1 MPSHDHAG
9 YERRDVNMKR
19 LFTVTLVVLV
29 LIVIIIYA
37 MNEYFFMAR
46 ENLVY
51 ETVLKPE
58 SAELRELAVREAE
71 TLHTYK
77 VLDAQQ
83 GRYQIPI
90 ERAMELLA
98 SEHYQAQTTV
108 KVK

>member
-9 YERRDVNMKR
+9 YERRDINMKR
-19 LFTVTLVVLV
+19 LFAVTLVVLV

-58 SAELRELAVREAE
+58 SAALRELVARETE
-71 TLHTYK
+71 ILHSYK
-77 VLDAQQ
+77 VLDLPH

-108 KVK
+108 KIK